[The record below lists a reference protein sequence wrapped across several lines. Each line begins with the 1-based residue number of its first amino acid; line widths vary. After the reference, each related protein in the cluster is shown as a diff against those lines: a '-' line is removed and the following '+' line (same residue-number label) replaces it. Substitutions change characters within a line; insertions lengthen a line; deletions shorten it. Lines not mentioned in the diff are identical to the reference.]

1 MDVLGALTADESVAA
16 AQQEM
21 TGQPDYLR
29 LVRDQGLLRPGLSVE
44 AASHVL
50 GCVIGG
56 FFAGAQTAE
65 PSPLSLREQAELLA
79 LVLSRSL
86 AADEPPTPA
95 QLSALSRSVI
105 ALFTAVTDVQRRQ
118 LQEAY

>member
-1 MDVLGALTADESVAA
+1 VLGALTADESVAA